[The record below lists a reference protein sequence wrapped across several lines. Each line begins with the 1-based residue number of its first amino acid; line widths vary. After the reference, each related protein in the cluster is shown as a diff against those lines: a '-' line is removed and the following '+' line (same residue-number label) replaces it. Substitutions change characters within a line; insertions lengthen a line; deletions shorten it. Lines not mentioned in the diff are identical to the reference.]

1 MVKLEEQSV
10 VVHLSAEGR
19 RVLKQAGL
27 EVPEAPGVRFDVQG
41 ESNQGLWIG
50 LDYPNGWRHALLFR
64 WEYILAM
71 DIIVGEVIAEGL
83 PN

>member
-10 VVHLSAEGR
+10 VVHPGDEGR

-27 EVPEAPGVRFDVQG
+27 ELPEVPGVRFDVQG
-41 ESNQGLWIG
+41 ESDQGLWIG
-50 LDYPNGWRHALLFR
+50 LDYPDGWRHALLIR
-64 WEYILAM
+64 REYIRAM
-71 DIIVGEVIAEGL
+71 DIIVGEVRTEGL